1 MAQKR
6 NLLKKELAGKVGE
19 TQIMVD
25 IQEGRINPLLI

>member
-6 NLLKKELAGKVGE
+6 NLLKKELTGKVGE
-19 TQIMVD
+19 AQITVD